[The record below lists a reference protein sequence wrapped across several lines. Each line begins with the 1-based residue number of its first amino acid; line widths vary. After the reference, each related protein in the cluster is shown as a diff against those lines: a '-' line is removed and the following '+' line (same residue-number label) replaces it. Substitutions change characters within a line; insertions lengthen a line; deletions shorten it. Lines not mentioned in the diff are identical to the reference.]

1 MKLKGVI
8 FDMDGTVVDVP
19 YDWIQIKT
27 DLETQGEPIL
37 LYLKSLEEPEKSKKW
52 KVLEKYEYEATR
64 KAKMKFG
71 MRRFLN
77 LLSKKGAKIA
87 LVTNNSRKNVS
98 YLLEKFGLEFDCVI
112 SRESGLWK
120 PSGAPLLAALKKLGL
135 QKEECC
141 VVGDSHFDIKAA
153 NEAGIHHVFILN
165 KDQEIFTKTN
175 AEVFSSVRALKKRI
189 ERLLFKGEI
198 VL

>member
-37 LYLKSLEEPEKSKKW
+37 VYLNSLEEPEKSKKW
-52 KVLEKYEYEATR
+52 KVLEKYEYAATR

-71 MRRFLN
+71 MRSFLN

-87 LVTNNSRKNVS
+87 LVTNNSRNNVS
-98 YLLEKFGLEFDCVI
+98 YLLEKFSLEFDCVI

-135 QKEECC
+135 HKEECC

-153 NEAGIHHVFILN
+153 NEAGIPHVFILN
-165 KDQEIFTKTN
+165 KNQEIFTKTN
-175 AEVFSSVRALKKRI
+175 AEVFSSVKALKKRI

>member
-37 LYLKSLEEPEKSKKW
+37 VYLNSLEEPEKSKKW
-52 KVLEKYEYEATR
+52 KVLEKYEYAATR

-71 MRRFLN
+71 MRRFLK

-87 LVTNNSRKNVS
+87 LVTNNSRNNVS
-98 YLLEKFGLEFDCVI
+98 YLLEKFSLEFDCVI

-135 QKEECC
+135 RKEECC

-153 NEAGIHHVFILN
+153 NEAGIPYVFILN
-165 KDQEIFTKTN
+165 KDKDIFDKTN
-175 AEVFSSVRALKKRI
+175 AEVFSSVKALKKKI
-189 ERLLFKGEI
+189 EQLLFKGES
-198 VL
+198 